1 MIEFLQS
8 LLDQGFAV
16 VKLGPADPAPPE
28 EMAELLAEFD
38 QRQRDNLAHDAPAL
52 DLPAAS
58 WAAGLLYQ
66 AIHLLAARD
75 VDAAGM
81 EVILSEPCPVP
92 RSASVDYSVD
102 LLFQHLPDVAKFAAR
117 MAPDDPLVGR
127 IKKLGAA
134 WPLSSVGMML
144 ESWNG
149 VKPIVHHPCLLSLYT
164 DRILRTADLARLD
177 QPAVRQAAEEAVGA
191 YPDLSPKVAQ
201 HLRLPLM
208 DVPL

>member
-1 MIEFLQS
+1 ML
-8 LLDQGFAV
+8 
-16 VKLGPADPAPPE
+16 K
-28 EMAELLAEFD
+28 ELD
-38 QRQRDNLAHDAPAL
+38 QRQRDHLAYDAPPL
-52 DLPAAS
+52 DFPAAT

-92 RSASVDYSVD
+92 RSPSVDYSVD
-102 LLFQHLPDVAKFAAR
+102 LLFQHLPDVVRFAAR
-117 MAPDDPLVGR
+117 LAPDDPLVGR
-127 IKKLGAA
+127 VKKLGAA

-144 ESWNG
+144 ETWNG
-149 VKPIVHHPCLLSLYT
+149 VKPIVSHPCLLALYT
-164 DRILRTADLARLD
+164 DRILRTADLARLEE
-177 QPAVRQAAEEAVGA
+177 PAVREAAAEVVGA